1 MKDGEYLINAK
12 TDTFTLNNYA
22 YDGLTV
28 RGLPSLDNINVN
40 VEGTLY
46 DDQNAIIR

>member
-1 MKDGEYLINAK
+1 MVAK
-12 TDTFTLNNYA
+12 NE
-22 YDGLTV
+22 
-28 RGLPSLDNINVN
+28 LDNINVN